1 VSRARVGVGD
11 RFPDFTLPDQKGAPF
26 KLSDAL
32 ARGAVV
38 LFFYPKD
45 GTAGCTQEVCSFR
58 DASADFQ
65 AAGATVAG
73 ISSDNTASHERFA
86 TQHGLGYP
94 LLSDV
99 GGALRK
105 KVGVPRAMLGLV
117 EGRVTYV
124 LDSTGTVRHYFD
136 SMVGAT
142 KHVVE
147 ALATVRSL
155 GGKG

>member
-1 VSRARVGVGD
+1 MSTARVGVGD
-11 RFPDFTLPDQKGAPF
+11 RFPDFTLPDQSGKPF
-26 KLSDAL
+26 ALSETL
-32 ARGAVV
+32 GKGAVV

-58 DASADFQ
+58 DASDDFR

-73 ISSDNTASHERFA
+73 ISSDNATSHERFA
-86 TQHGLGYP
+86 AQHGLGYP

-124 LDSTGTVRHYFD
+124 LDSTGTVRHCFE

-155 GGKG
+155 GGNG